1 MKTLAA
7 LAILAATS
15 AGAGS
20 IGPPGTYDPPVG
32 FSGPP
37 LSSGFGGHRSDNVQ
51 LGRCLGGIESAAFG
65 VAIGAGWNPCGS
77 AEEPEPTPIVE
88 IITPPSPIVPPRTPE
103 PPPTP
108 ITPPPGVVAP
118 PEPTTPVTPPV
129 VQPAPVPL
137 PAGLWMLLVGL
148 ASFATFGRLHRRT

>member
-1 MKTLAA
+1 MKTLTAI
-7 LAILAATS
+7 AILAATT
-15 AGAGS
+15 ATAGS

-37 LSSGFGGHRSDNVQ
+37 LSGGFGGHRSDNVQ

-65 VAIGAGWNPCGS
+65 VAIGTGWNPCGPTV
-77 AEEPEPTPIVE
+77 EEPESTPIVE
-88 IITPPSPIVPPRTPE
+88 IVTPPSPIVPPRTPE

-108 ITPPPGVVAP
+108 ITPPPPPGT